1 MSGIEELI
9 TRDKC
14 KKCKILEATL
24 EYERGQKEYFTKLL
38 MARSGIIVEHPENE
52 LDLDSYP
59 SIRHSTT
66 LSQLRKMAI
75 SASIRRSE
83 ESKEAREKFEREV
96 ESVSRK

>member
-1 MSGIEELI
+1 MLGIEELI
-9 TRDKC
+9 TKDRC
-14 KKCKILEATL
+14 KKCIALQETL

-38 MARSGIIVEHPENE
+38 MARSGIIVETPDNEIELEN
-52 LDLDSYP
+52 YP